1 MGEDR
6 ADIADGSA
14 EDRLIGRFFKP
25 LATDPRAFGLIDDV
39 ATMVA
44 PDGYELVLKA
54 DAIVGGVHFLPDDPP
69 ELIARKA
76 LRVNLSDLAAK
87 GAVPSGYLLTLAL
100 PPGISDDWLAA
111 FARGLGEDQEA
122 YGCPLLGG
130 DTVATPGPVMVS
142 ITVIGLAPAGTT
154 VRRSTAQPGDRI
166 VATGTF
172 GDAVLGLRLIR
183 DPGLA
188 ARWGLDAAAAAHLA
202 DRYRL
207 PRPRNAV
214 ASVVQEYA
222 SASMDVSDGLAGDLA
237 KLCRAS
243 GVSAEVAVA
252 RVPLSAAA
260 RKAVE
265 TDPPLL
271 EPVLTGGD
279 DYEILCTVP
288 AEHVGRFQ
296 RQAAACGVA
305 AADIG
310 EIVAGEGAP
319 RLRTAD
325 GSVLA
330 FARASFSHF

>member
-1 MGEDR
+1 MTERDD
-6 ADIADGSA
+6 ASAESA

-25 LATDPRAFGLIDDV
+25 LATDPRAFGLVDDV

-69 ELIARKA
+69 DLIARKA

-87 GAVPSGYLLTLAL
+87 GAGPSGYLLTLAL
-100 PPGISDDWLAA
+100 PPGVSDDWLAA
-111 FARGLGEDQEA
+111 FARGLGEDQAA

-154 VRRSTAQPGDRI
+154 VRRSTARPGDRI
-166 VATGTF
+166 LATGTF
-172 GDAVLGLRLIR
+172 GDAVLGLKLVR
-183 DPGLA
+183 DPALA
-188 ARWGLDAAAAAHLA
+188 ARWGLDAGQAAHLA

-214 ASVVQEYA
+214 AEVVREFA
-222 SASMDVSDGLAGDLA
+222 DASMDVSDGLAGDLA
-237 KLCRAS
+237 KMCRAS
-243 GVSAEVAVA
+243 GVTAEVTVA
-252 RVPLSAAA
+252 EVPLSSAGRRAVAA
-260 RKAVE
+260 
-265 TDPPLL
+265 DPALI

-279 DYEILCTVP
+279 DYEVLACVP
-288 AEHVGRFQ
+288 PEHVGRFLH
-296 RQAAACGVA
+296 RAAACGVA
-305 AADIG
+305 AAEIG
-310 EIVAGEGAP
+310 GIVAGTGAP
-319 RLRTAD
+319 QFRAAD
-325 GSVLA
+325 GRILV